1 MQPQTM
7 EINAVLPAGLREAD
21 LDQQLANALAA
32 SKAAAEKAFA
42 AQQNLKRADDLL
54 SDAESRVFRL
64 QGEFKKTEQLAV
76 AGVADAIRAGSPLP
90 TFAAPEIGQA
100 ELSAAKAKAASI
112 RGAYEVLD
120 TEYRTAT
127 AEATKAAAA
136 VEKLSPGPNRLERA
150 ATTLA
155 WTLGWGLGIF
165 LLLFALALSLA
176 SL

>member
-1 MQPQTM
+1 MQPQMM
-7 EINAVLPAGLREAD
+7 EINAVLPAGLSEAE
-21 LDQQLANALAA
+21 LDQQLANALAV
-32 SKAAAEKAFA
+32 SRAAAEKAFT

-64 QGEFKKTEQLAV
+64 QGEFKRTEQLAV
-76 AGVADAIRAGSPLP
+76 AGMADAIRAGNPLP
-90 TFAAPEIGQA
+90 TLAAPETSQA

-120 TEYRTAT
+120 TEYRAAA

-155 WTLGWGLGIF
+155 WTLGWALGAF
-165 LLLFALALSLA
+165 LLFFALALSLA
-176 SL
+176 TL